1 MAVQQVSQARKR
13 YHALGNISFICIYA
27 IPALLMGSVWLGRT
41 TGYVNLCS
49 WLPLVM
55 GYGLVPLLQA
65 LWPRPLPLLPDTVGD
80 RPPWGLYH
88 RLLLWLSLPAQLAML
103 YVTTHHWQAAALHGW
118 GYAGHLLTTG
128 VFSGMFAINL
138 SHELIHRRQRLE
150 RGLGG
155 MLLSTVGFGTFKIV
169 HVQIHHRYVGTP
181 LDFATARR
189 GQSIYS
195 FWRQCLVGNICAAL
209 RCERQ
214 RCARTGQPLWRSELI
229 LWYGLS
235 GGWFVL
241 ALLLWGWMGGV
252 FFIAQ
257 GLLAIMKLDCINYL
271 QHYGLTRRVDS
282 TGRFEPVQKH
292 HAWSQ
297 GLYLHD
303 LLLVN
308 LLRHG
313 DHHAHP
319 QRPYQLLRAYEETPH
334 YPYNY
339 ALMILLAFVPG
350 VFRSV
355 VHPVLDRFA
364 RHTSQA

>member
-1 MAVQQVSQARKR
+1 MAV
-13 YHALGNISFICIYA
+13 YHISPPRQRLLALGNVSFIVVYA

-41 TGYVNLCS
+41 TGYVNLWS
-49 WLPLVM
+49 WAPLLIA
-55 GYGLVPLLQA
+55 YGLVPLLQA
-65 LWPRPLPLLPDTVGD
+65 LWPRPVPLLPDAVGD
-80 RPPWGLYH
+80 SPPWRLYH

-103 YVTTHHWQAAALHGW
+103 YLATDHWQAAALHGW
-118 GYAGHLLTTG
+118 GYAGHLLSTG
-128 VFSGMFAINL
+128 IFSGMFAINL
-138 SHELIHRRQRLE
+138 SHELIHRRQHLE

-155 MLLSTVGFGTFKIV
+155 VLLSTVGFGTFKVV
-169 HVQIHHRYVGTP
+169 HMQIHHRYVGTP

-189 GQSIYS
+189 GQSIYA
-195 FWRQCLVGNICAAL
+195 FWRQCFRGNVREAV

-214 RCARTGQPLWRSELI
+214 RCARTGQPLWRSELV

-235 GGWFVL
+235 GGWLALVL
-241 ALLLWGWMGGV
+241 ARWGWMGGG
-252 FFIAQ
+252 FFLAQ
-257 GLLAIMKLDCINYL
+257 SLLAIMKLDCINYL
-271 QHYGLTRRVDS
+271 QHYGLTRRRDS
-282 TGRFEPVQKH
+282 TGRFEPVQEH

-303 LLLVN
+303 LFLLN

-319 QRPYQLLRAYEETPH
+319 QRPYQLLRTYQDAPC

-339 ALMILLAFVPG
+339 ALMILLSFVPRL
-350 VFRSV
+350 FRHV

-364 RHTSQA
+364 APTSQA